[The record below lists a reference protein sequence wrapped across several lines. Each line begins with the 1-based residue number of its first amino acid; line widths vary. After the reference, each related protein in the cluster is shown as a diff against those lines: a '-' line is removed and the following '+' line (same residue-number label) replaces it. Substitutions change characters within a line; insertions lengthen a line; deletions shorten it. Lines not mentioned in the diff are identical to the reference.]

1 MTPGFRSSVNNSGKT
16 VRFWGSSAITRGNI
30 MIYLAVLLVLTGL
43 LIVLVAL
50 FSESGRAYPAGGADY
65 TESPSGGYNF
75 SAGLNPEDIDI
86 VIPERG
92 TKAVY
97 HSPASPPEE
106 EEIFISF
113 DKEND
118 LIKDDDFRLQGDQVE
133 RFDDW
138 SLSDPEQDEI
148 IPDTGPLEEVSDSV
162 FSELEEELEIADE
175 PSVVSDKENGV
186 YGVLFDDKSNLID
199 YDSGI
204 TSIEPSVSALK
215 SIKRIG
221 KGKVQVDGDGVSF
234 YMDDKFYRFDFHKL
248 YDVWSG
254 PGFVA
259 LPLKGGSSVKLFMID
274 NAPDFP
280 DRVEV
285 YYQEY
290 IKGI

>member
-1 MTPGFRSSVNNSGKT
+1 
-16 VRFWGSSAITRGNI
+16 

-50 FSESGRAYPAGGADY
+50 FSESGKAGSAETTD
-65 TESPSGGYNF
+65 F
-75 SAGLNPEDIDI
+75 SAPSFSGHKTSVGMNPEDIDI
-86 VIPERG
+86 IIPDRVKSS
-92 TKAVY
+92 TPHYQAK
-97 HSPASPPEE
+97 PADEE
-106 EEIFISF
+106 DIFISF

-118 LIKDDDFRLQGDQVE
+118 LREEIVPGKKDDIKLDETRDERLDEWGLTETVQ
-133 RFDDW
+133 DD
-138 SLSDPEQDEI
+138 I
-148 IPDTGPLEEVSDSV
+148 IPDSGPLEEISDSV
-162 FSELEEELEIADE
+162 FSELEDELSVPDE
-175 PSVVSDKENGV
+175 RSAALSSDTRV
-186 YGVLFDDKSNLID
+186 YAVLFDDKSNLID

-221 KGKVQVDGDGVSF
+221 RGKVQVDDDGVSF

-290 IKGI
+290 IKGN